1 MGTVRV
7 GRNTI
12 NPTHVFSLSDG
23 DKTLG
28 FLTCNRKGEISL
40 NEGWRQSPMPR
51 TALKMSQG
59 QAKYED
65 FELPFTSIIQ
75 DSFEGGMNAEDFED
89 DRTRYG
95 DGRHADTT
103 IGDVLCGPMET
114 TTLSPEQVGGDE
126 DYDYGVEDNMDVFPF
141 TSEVVRKYI
150 PGTTEIVRD
159 VKLIY
164 PYTFIQESGI
174 MVATGVVK
182 IYDEGLD
189 GKPGNVIA
197 LGTRVLSELGSYKI
211 ALNVPVTLTKEVTY
225 FVGTFVHILPNQGA
239 NKICY
244 PVKDVTEVEE
254 ETYINRGGTWSKLS
268 LKNLAFGVVKGVKF
282 ETLNFFEHRR
292 SVYVLASFEGI
303 SNPKLFING
312 FRGCAKS
319 NTGDLIKLKTNANL
333 SVDMYGDELDLSGK
347 IALIVAGPGVLEE
360 KPWRMIV
367 SNTTTGANDEITVD
381 EPWIIEHTT
390 ATSWVILGSDDWFEI
405 TGHGITGK
413 VMDVEIVYD
422 YVAVA
427 LGSAKNIRKFRWI
440 NNAGASTNQFKDDG
454 TNKADKLLMVADT
467 EGKMKLWK
475 ALIDDNKVDWAE
487 AKNYDTDHVFKGKD
501 IMIGTSVYS
510 DIKQLIAYGD
520 PLIPFVIKE
529 DSFGSIQNDI
539 YAELPIGELKSA
551 RSEYNGTA
559 AMMHGVYLYFNIGER
574 IERYYDRRLDDV
586 GPTRE
591 EGMAQGRQGIIRKL
605 LPYPGK
611 YYALLFTE
619 NNTPSILCYNGMG
632 WNEVWRPTTI
642 TPKAYIPA
650 SDAREFNY
658 NVNNQVGGRCNDML
672 VQVIPGESSDRL
684 WFDHAGEIKYIPVT
698 INPRKDTRYRYRTF
712 SQIETAWQYG
722 NLKDVNKYW
731 HSVKL
736 HTEELISDKVNN
748 IKRLIKVEYKV
759 DDDTEWNEIG
769 IANTSPI
776 EELILSPN
784 YDVTGYRIKFRL
796 TFATSTPSISPRL
809 LALVVK
815 GVIRVEVKKGWN
827 VTCISENETDLNGDE
842 DESGNLLE
850 QLDLWANSESMAK
863 PLTLRHNIGYYDDK
877 RVFIDPASVALQQV
891 RLAPE
896 GGSPEREYK
905 ELLSFTMYEA

>member
-28 FLTCNRKGEISL
+28 FLTCNRRGEISL

-103 IGDVLCGPMET
+103 MGDVLCGPMET
-114 TTLSPEQVGGDE
+114 KATNFPPRKEGSLSYEKWELESFRTPEF
-126 DYDYGVEDNMDVFPF
+126 Y
-141 TSEVVRKYI
+141 
-150 PGTTEIVRD
+150 
-159 VKLIY
+159 
-164 PYTFIQESGI
+164 QEYVSQI
-174 MVATGVVK
+174 
-182 IYDEGLD
+182 I
-189 GKPGNVIA
+189 
-197 LGTRVLSELGSYKI
+197 LSETMTVKSIRLPLMGPHVKVGIYTDNGGEPDTLVAQASESWISNALYDNYTLDLDTPYEMTAWTTYWIKAVSYYVYAGHINPNYAITQRPASGKKI
-211 ALNVPVTLTKEVTY
+211 MRLNADTAEW
-225 FVGTFVHILPNQGA
+225 
-239 NKICY
+239 
-244 PVKDVTEVEE
+244 
-254 ETYINRGGTWSKLS
+254 ETYLDNHE
-268 LKNLAFGVVKGVKF
+268 LAYLLIEDSAPLAKAR
-282 ETLNFFEHRR
+282 FFEHRR
-292 SVYVLASFEGI
+292 CLYAIRSYDDNST
-303 SNPKLFING
+303 NMKLYQNG
-312 FRGCAKS
+312 YRGAAKANDGALS
-319 NTGDLIKLKTNANL
+319 LLKT
-333 SVDMYGDELDLSGK
+333 GLDLSKRPDGSDLDLNGK
-347 IALIVAGPGVLEE
+347 IALIVAGPGALEE
-360 KPWRMIV
+360 KPWRTII
-367 SNTTTGANDEITVD
+367 SNTKTGANDDITVD
-381 EPWIIEHTT
+381 RPWKIKHTT
-390 ATSWVILGSDDWFEI
+390 GTSFVILGTDDWWEI
-405 TGHGITGK
+405 TSTGLGK
-413 VMDVEIVYD
+413 TLTDVEIVYD
-422 YVAVA
+422 YVAIA
-427 LGSAKNIRKFRWI
+427 QGSGTNIRKFRWI
-440 NNAGASTNQFKDDG
+440 NNAGTGTNQFKDDG

-520 PLIPFVIKE
+520 PLIPYVIKE

-586 GPTRE
+586 GPTRD

-611 YYALLFTE
+611 YYALLYTE
-619 NNTPSILCYNGMG
+619 GNVPSILCYNGMG
-632 WNEVWRPTTI
+632 WNEVWRPTAIKSTGAGSSMFDYSVLDVKDEPS
-642 TPKAYIPA
+642 T
-650 SDAREFNY
+650 
-658 NVNNQVGGRCNDML
+658 DMI
-672 VQVIPGESSDRL
+672 VQVIPGTESDRL
-684 WFDHAGEIKYIPVT
+684 WFDYAGDFYWVPVA
-698 INPRKDTRYRYRTF
+698 INPRNEPLYNYRNL

-736 HTEELISDKVNN
+736 HTEELEKYY
-748 IKRLIKVEYKV
+748 REIKVEYKV
-759 DDDTEWNEIG
+759 DDDTEWNEVG

-776 EELILSPN
+776 EELILSPT